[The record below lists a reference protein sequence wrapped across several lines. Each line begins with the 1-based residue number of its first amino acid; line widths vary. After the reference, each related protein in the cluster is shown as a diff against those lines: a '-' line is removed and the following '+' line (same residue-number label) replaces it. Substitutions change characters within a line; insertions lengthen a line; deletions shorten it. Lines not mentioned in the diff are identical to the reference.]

1 MQKDYH
7 EHFFGFFAFFTWV
20 LQCLRLLDDYGGYVS
35 CMCDAESLFSGGIFV
50 KKCVVGFFRKKSMFT
65 FLRFHKNFMDFI
77 KILWIS

>member
-20 LQCLRLLDDYGGYVS
+20 LQCLRLLGDFGVCWKNG
-35 CMCDAESLFSGGIFV
+35 CDVESLFSGGIFG
-50 KKCVVGFFRKKSMFT
+50 KKCVVGFFRKKSMFH
-65 FLRFHKNFMDFI
+65 FLGFHKNFMDFI